1 MPYPLPALPRGR
13 VVFLDANIFVYGLL
27 GESEQCLA
35 LMERCRNEEVAGVTS
50 TEVVGEACHRLMVK
64 EAVDEGLISRNLTFL
79 VLRSLLMEYL
89 VDRSRITRP
98 PIHPGV
104 IFADI
109 VMPELRKTRT
119 IGEIA
124 TVLRVSRQTLH
135 RVMAGEIAIS
145 PSPDMGARLGK
156 LCGNG
161 AGLWLRMQANF
172 DAWEA
177 THRLSKELSKIPTLT
192 E

>member
-1 MPYPLPALPRGR
+1 
-13 VVFLDANIFVYGLL
+13 
-27 GESEQCLA
+27 
-35 LMERCRNEEVAGVTS
+35 
-50 TEVVGEACHRLMVK
+50 
-64 EAVDEGLISRNLTFL
+64 
-79 VLRSLLMEYL
+79 MEYL
-89 VDRSRITRP
+89 VDRSKITRP

-124 TVLRVSRQTLH
+124 TVLGVSRQTLH
-135 RVMAGEIAIS
+135 RVMAGEIAI
-145 PSPDMGARLGK
+145 SPDMGARLGK

>member
-1 MPYPLPALPRGR
+1 
-13 VVFLDANIFVYGLL
+13 
-27 GESEQCLA
+27 
-35 LMERCRNEEVAGVTS
+35 
-50 TEVVGEACHRLMVK
+50 
-64 EAVDEGLISRNLTFL
+64 VDEGLISRNLTFL

-145 PSPDMGARLGK
+145 PDMGARLGK